1 MYPNGGP
8 GRPSIRLTS
17 NNNYTHGLFVIDLAH
32 MPFGC
37 GTWPAF
43 WTFGPN
49 WPNNG
54 EIGTLVNK
62 SLMNSVN
69 LTLITDIIE
78 GVNLNTVNSMTLH
91 CSPNCTIAGSGMTG
105 ILQTNNCAYY
115 PGYNVGCGITA
126 NTSLSYG
133 VGFNNNG
140 GGNLKILSLDSNTLL
155 NQTRCLCD
163 GVDLKLHSNLVFSS
177 WVCSKQR
184 HCRNAE
190 HNAIW
195 GPDST
200 F

>member
-1 MYPNGGP
+1 
-8 GRPSIRLTS
+8 
-17 NNNYTHGLFVIDLAH
+17 

-49 WPNNG
+49 WPNDG
-54 EIGTLVNK
+54 EIGSFCIHISFMDSMK
-62 SLMNSVN
+62 
-69 LTLITDIIE
+69 LTFITDIIE

-91 CSPNCTIAGSGMTG
+91 SSPNCTIAGSGMTG

-126 NTSLSYG
+126 NTTLGYG
-133 VGFNNNG
+133 DGFNNNG
-140 GGNLKILSLDSNTLL
+140 GGNLKIFSLGSNTRL
-155 NQTRCLCD
+155 NQTRCLCN
-163 GVDLKLHSNLVFSS
+163 GVDLELHSSLVLSS
-177 WVCSKQR
+177 RVNSKQHR
-184 HCRNAE
+184 CRNTK

-195 GPDST
+195 NPDST